1 VKYYQNLT
9 GGEIMYVIAISGSPR
24 RNGNT
29 SILVKEVLKH
39 IKGKDVK
46 KRFVSLSGLDIN
58 PCDSC
63 DRCWK
68 ENIEC
73 VIDDDIKWILREME
87 KADVIIFG
95 SPCYFGTVSAQ
106 LKMLMDRT
114 VSICDKGTL
123 KNKIGAV
130 VVTQDKYGSGRGG
143 ELVRETILQF
153 MVPDMIYAGGI
164 IGEGGAEIGNVRKD
178 KRAIKEAKE
187 LAERII
193 ELVRLIKEK

>member
-1 VKYYQNLT
+1 
-9 GGEIMYVIAISGSPR
+9 MYVLAISGSPR
-24 RNGNT
+24 KNGNT

-46 KRFVSLSGLDIN
+46 KRFVSLSGLDIS

-73 VIDDDIKWILREME
+73 VINDDIKWILKEME
-87 KADVIIFG
+87 SADVIIFG

-193 ELVRLIKEK
+193 ELVKLIKGK